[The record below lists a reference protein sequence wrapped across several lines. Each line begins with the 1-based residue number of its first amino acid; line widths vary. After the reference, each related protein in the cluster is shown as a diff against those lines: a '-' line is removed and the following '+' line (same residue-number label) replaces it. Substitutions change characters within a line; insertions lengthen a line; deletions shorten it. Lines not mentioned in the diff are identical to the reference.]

1 MIMVK
6 LWGYCWPKIDH
17 WPRTDCYVGER
28 AARQSTLNQPL
39 ISLQSTLLWH
49 DFWRTI
55 CKSRLNIGRL
65 SGNWPERTKK
75 NPKREKKKNIKKT
88 APDITHWG
96 SWVPSGV
103 RGTCNI
109 AYNVS
114 IKTLQCG
121 FSIACNIHEEFI
133 IWLPDVVIR
142 RPI

>member
-1 MIMVK
+1 MIFDEQ
-6 LWGYCWPKIDH
+6 YATPD
-17 WPRTDCYVGER
+17 
-28 AARQSTLNQPL
+28 L
-39 ISLQSTLLWH
+39 ILVDYRETGQ
-49 DFWRTI
+49 
-55 CKSRLNIGRL
+55 N
-65 SGNWPERTKK
+65 E
-75 NPKREKKKNIKKT
+75 PKRTPKGKKIKNIKKT

-133 IWLPDVVIR
+133 I
-142 RPI
+142 